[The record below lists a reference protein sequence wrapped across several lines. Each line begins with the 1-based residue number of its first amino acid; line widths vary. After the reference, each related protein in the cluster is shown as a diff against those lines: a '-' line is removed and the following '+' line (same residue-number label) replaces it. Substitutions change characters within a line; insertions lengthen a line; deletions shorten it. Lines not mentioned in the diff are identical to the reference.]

1 MSSKRVMGEK
11 YLTNIGSILVALQ
24 YSHTDI
30 SMKPCSALKPETDGR
45 QCMII
50 KIQDQPVG

>member
-11 YLTNIGSILVALQ
+11 YFTNIGSILVALQ